1 MDDPDLLRTQQVR
14 SSFAHL
20 PLTLSISALNS
31 VLLGAVFFDVVARE
45 IIFVWVGAQLSISLA
60 RITLWYVRYR
70 LDTASKGDRG
80 WGYLA
85 TLGAFLSGLAWGYAP
100 LLAPFTESQLLLVT
114 LVICGM
120 CAGAATVHSAH
131 APAVMA
137 FIVPTILPLAVLF
150 FLRNQPLFGAMT
162 CVFGASMLTASRGFR
177 RWFCE
182 VTLAQIELTQ
192 RTIEL
197 IERTKELDNANRLLR
212 EEIASHRSTEEK
224 LQQVQKL
231 EALGRLTA
239 GIAHDFNNLLMA
251 IGGSAG
257 QIAIMD
263 IPAVEPRVRTIMQSV
278 DRGATL
284 TRQLLAFGRKQNLM
298 PRSVDINVMLREWEK
313 LLLTT
318 LGGYAQLVLRLSP
331 SPVVAFV
338 DATQL
343 ENAVLNL
350 VINARDAMPT
360 VGTITISTG
369 RHHLWGYENG
379 TEGLAGDF
387 IVLAV
392 ADTGCGMSEEV
403 RQRAFEPFFTTKTMH
418 AGSGLGLSQVYGLVQ
433 QSGGAV
439 RMESQVGEGTTVSI
453 YLPQGRHEERTLQE
467 TSPAIPV
474 GHHIGRLLLLDDDP
488 EVREAVADMLRTA
501 GFTVVVFDT
510 PWMALEELRHRQPDV
525 LIVDFAMPEM
535 RGDKVAEAARHIYP
549 TMPILF
555 ITGYM
560 EPTALREER
569 WTLHKP
575 FHAADLV
582 EIVERAKSGAPV

>member
-1 MDDPDLLRTQQVR
+1 MVDPRLLRTQQVR

-20 PLTLSISALNS
+20 PLTVSISALNS
-31 VLLGAVFFDVVARE
+31 TLLGAVFFDVVARQ
-45 IIFVWVGAQLSISLA
+45 IILVWVGIQLSISLA
-60 RITLWYVRYR
+60 RLTLWYVHYR
-70 LDTASKGDRG
+70 LNSASNGDWR
-80 WGYLA
+80 WSYLA

-100 LLAPFTESQLLLVT
+100 LLARFNDSQLLLVT

-120 CAGAATVHSAH
+120 CAGAATVHAAH
-131 APAVMA
+131 APAMRA
-137 FIVPTILPLAVLF
+137 FVVPTILPLAILF
-150 FLRNQPLFGAMT
+150 FLRHQPMFGAMT
-162 CVFGASMLTASRGFR
+162 IVFGASMLVVSRGFR

-182 VTLAQIELTQ
+182 VTSAQMELTQ
-192 RTIEL
+192 RTVEL
-197 IERTKELDNANRLLR
+197 TERTQELDNVNRRLR
-212 EEIASHRSTEEK
+212 EEIANHRSTEEK
-224 LQQVQKL
+224 LHQVQKL

-257 QIAIMD
+257 QIGIMD

-298 PRSVDINVMLREWEK
+298 PRSVDINALLREWEK

-318 LGGYAQLVLRLSP
+318 LGGYAQLVLLLSH
-331 SPVVAFV
+331 SSVVAFV

-350 VINARDAMPT
+350 VINARDAMPIG
-360 VGTITISTG
+360 GTITISTG
-369 RHHLWGYENG
+369 RHYLWGYENG
-379 TEGLAGDF
+379 RDGLVGDF
-387 IVLAV
+387 IVLTV
-392 ADTGCGMSEEV
+392 ADTGYGMSEEV
-403 RQRAFEPFFTTKTMH
+403 RLRAFEPFFTTKRMQ

-453 YLPQGRHEERTLQE
+453 YLPQGRHDERTFHE
-467 TSPAIPV
+467 TTPAIPV
-474 GHHIGRLLLLDDDP
+474 GHHSGRLLLLDDDTQ
-488 EVREAVADMLRTA
+488 VREAVADMLRTA
-501 GFTVVVFDT
+501 GFTVVAFDT
-510 PWMALEELRHRQPDV
+510 PRMALEELRHRPADV
-525 LIVDFAMPEM
+525 LIVDFAIPEM
-535 RGDKVAEAARHIYP
+535 RGDKVAEAARNIHP

-555 ITGYM
+555 ITGYT
-560 EPTALREER
+560 EAAALREER

-582 EIVERAKSGAPV
+582 EIVERAKAAASA